1 MARYLMA
8 VHGAGDVDEFA
19 NYGSEAERDAA
30 FARTEVFND
39 RLREQGFWVFA
50 GGLDSASSAL
60 VVDARAGAPVVTDG
74 PYLETKE
81 FLAGFWVI
89 DAPDADVARELAIEA
104 SRACGGQI
112 ELRSFDAF
120 S

>member
-8 VHGAGDVDEFA
+8 VHGSGDVDEFA
-19 NYGSEAERDAA
+19 NYGSDEARDAA

-39 RLREQGFWVFA
+39 KLREQGHWVFA
-50 GGLDSASSAL
+50 GGLGSASAAI

-81 FLAGFWVI
+81 FLAGFWVVE
-89 DAPDADVARELAIEA
+89 APDDDVARELAVEA
-104 SRACGGQI
+104 SRACGGQV
-112 ELRSFDAF
+112 EVRAFDAF